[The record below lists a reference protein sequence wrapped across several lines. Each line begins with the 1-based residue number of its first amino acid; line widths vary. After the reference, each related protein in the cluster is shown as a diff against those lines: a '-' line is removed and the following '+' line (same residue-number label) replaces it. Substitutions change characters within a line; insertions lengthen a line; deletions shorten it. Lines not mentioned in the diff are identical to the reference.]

1 MSLEMSRALVDGS
14 RFETIR
20 YPDDE
25 IRLRADDHGEVQVV
39 EYSSTDRDGPPP
51 HCHEWDEVEYVI
63 EGTAEFFLDGA
74 WHAAG
79 PGSVQLLPAGS
90 AHSVR
95 IPEGEARLLMV
106 TIGAPYD
113 GFARAVAEL
122 TASGE
127 ATPAAVVETSA
138 RFGVRLGG
146 DGAT

>member
-1 MSLEMSRALVDGS
+1 MPLDMTRALIDGD

-25 IRLRADDHGEVQVV
+25 IRLRAVDHGEVQVV

-74 WHAAG
+74 WRVAG

-113 GFARAVAEL
+113 GFAREL
-122 TASGE
+122 SALYASG
-127 ATPAAVVETSA
+127 AADLTGVVA
-138 RFGVRLGG
+138 IANRWGVQLEGR
-146 DGAT
+146 

>member
-1 MSLEMSRALVDGS
+1 MALQMQRALIDGD

-25 IRLRADDHGEVQVV
+25 IRLRAVEQGEVQVV
-39 EYSSTDRDGPPP
+39 EYTSTDREGPPP
-51 HCHEWDEVEYVI
+51 HSHEWDEVEYVI

-74 WHAAG
+74 WHPAG

-95 IPEGEARLLMV
+95 IPKGEARLLMV
-106 TIGAPYD
+106 TVGAPYD
-113 GFARAVAEL
+113 GFARAIAAL
-122 TASGE
+122 TTSGE

-138 RFGVRLGG
+138 RYGVRLGG